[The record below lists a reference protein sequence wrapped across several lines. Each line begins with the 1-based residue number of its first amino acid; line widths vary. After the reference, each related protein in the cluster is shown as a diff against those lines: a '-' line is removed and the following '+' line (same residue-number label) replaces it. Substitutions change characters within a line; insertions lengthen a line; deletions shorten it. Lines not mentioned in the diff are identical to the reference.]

1 MSSTKVV
8 NTNDVIDGLKYVN
21 TSLRKMNKNEIK
33 KKNVEEFHRLI
44 IQGVYNPYLNPNTL
58 DLLIKQA
65 YARDIHINFYNNLL
79 IYLSKYLKEF
89 PIEWQMAYMEYVCKI
104 LPQITDHAVPVSLTN
119 YNNYAKTANEIID
132 NHPELKGDVLYD
144 CTLYI
149 TENPGLMDQSD
160 HEEDISSTYE
170 PKDESELLNKLHEY
184 TEYTELLKKL
194 ENLNLDRPD
203 PTIKGGKKKRKTKK
217 SKRNRKTRKSKNKN
231 KKK

>member
-8 NTNDVIDGLKYVN
+8 KTDDVIDGLNYVN
-21 TSLRKMNKNEIK
+21 TSLRKMNNGEIK

-44 IQGVYNPYLNPNTL
+44 IQGVYNPYLDPNTL

-65 YARDIHINFYNNLL
+65 YARGIHINFYNNIL
-79 IYLSKYLKEF
+79 IYLYKYLKEF
-89 PIEWQMAYMEYVCKI
+89 PLEWKMAYMEYVCKI
-104 LPQITDHAVPVSLTN
+104 LPQITDHAVPVSLIN
-119 YNNYAKTANEIID
+119 YKNYAETAEKIIKD
-132 NHPELKGDVLYD
+132 HPELKYDPIYD

-149 TENPGLMDQSD
+149 TENPGLMDRSD

-184 TEYTELLKKL
+184 TELSKEL

-217 SKRNRKTRKSKNKN
+217 SKGNRKTRKSKNKN